1 MRNPGD
7 RRQESGSK
15 KLRCGELGQGGALR
29 ACVLGVAL
37 LSAAP
42 DQAPEKAPE
51 KLVVVANPHPRQAG
65 SVLSKLK
72 ALGRR
77 LYQKPEP
84 QVAAGNALAAQNDAA
99 GALEKYDAAQQ
110 RMPDDGALAHDR
122 ATALLKLGAEKAP
135 EALSEAARAMD
146 QGDASVKP
154 LAAYDEALAL
164 EQLGK
169 PTEAMAGYARALA
182 FDPDDEDS
190 KVNLELL
197 LKGEEQKKQQPQQG
211 QQKPEQKKQQSKKEN
226 EQVKGK
232 EEEQQQKDK
241 SEGEK
246 EKERKQEPQPEQNQ
260 QPQAEKNQQSQPA
273 EEKPVDRTEAQRL
286 LDALKAGEK
295 NLQVWRFAKQNKKD
309 LKRGDVEKDW

>member
-1 MRNPGD
+1 MSALPGM
-7 RRQESGSK
+7 
-15 KLRCGELGQGGALR
+15 LLA
-29 ACVLGVAL
+29 AL

-42 DQAPEKAPE
+42 PEK
-51 KLVVVANPHPRQAG
+51 VVMVARPHDSSP
-65 SVLSKLK
+65 SLLSKLK
-72 ALGRR
+72 GLARR

-84 QVAAGNALAAQNDAA
+84 QVAKGNALAAQNDAA
-99 GALEKYDAAQQ
+99 GALEQYDLARQ
-110 RMPDDGALAHDR
+110 RLPDDGALAHDR

-135 EALSEAARAMD
+135 EALTEAARALD
-146 QGDASVKP
+146 HGDASVKP

-169 PTEAMAGYARALA
+169 PQEAMAGYARALA
-182 FDPDDEDS
+182 FDPNDEDS

-197 LKGEEQKKQQPQQG
+197 LRGDEQKKPQPQQG
-211 QQKPEQKKQQSKKEN
+211 QQKPDQKPQQGKKEN

-232 EEEQQQKDK
+232 EEQQQKDK

-246 EKERKQEPQPEQNQ
+246 EKERKQEQEKQQAQGQKQEQE
-260 QPQAEKNQQSQPA
+260 QAEEKKPAQAQA

-295 NLQVWRFAKQNKKD
+295 NLQVWRFAKQKKKD